1 MLKRIGKTLL
11 WLGAAMVLTAAGG
24 LGYRAW
30 RQAGAERLVAIATPN
45 GIDEG
50 LFVAVRGTEQW
61 VTIRGQ
67 DRANPL
73 LFVLHGGPG
82 ATLSPLPAEFLLY
95 ERDWTVVQWDQPG
108 AGRTFMRAGGKLAP
122 DTTVAGIAAD
132 GLVVAEFVAARLGQ
146 PRVVV
151 LGLSFGS
158 VVGLDMVRARP
169 ELFSAYVGTGLF
181 VHRDDGYKIVYDR
194 ALARA
199 RQSNNTDASAA
210 LEAIGPPPYTTPE
223 AARTQARWTRELST
237 ATTTSAFERL
247 GELLLAPRQTLA
259 DVRGY
264 VGGFVASDEQFDLGA
279 MDLRTSPREFA
290 VPIVIVQ
297 GAEDVDTPIELA
309 RAYLDSIAAPYK
321 LLVPLERGGHT
332 ALVDDAE
339 AFARALN
346 EHVLPLARAAPPAAT
361 ASSLRSYEP

>member
-11 WLGAAMVLTAAGG
+11 WLGAALVVTAVLGF
-24 LGYRAW
+24 GYRAW
-30 RQAGAERLVAIATPN
+30 QQAAGERLLALATPN

-50 LFVAVRGTEQW
+50 LFVDVRGTEQW

-67 DRANPL
+67 DRANPV
-73 LFVLHGGPG
+73 LFVVHGGPG
-82 ATLSPLPAEFLLY
+82 ATLSPLPAKFLVY
-95 ERDWTVVQWDQPG
+95 EREWTVVQWDQPG
-108 AGRTFMRAGGKLAP
+108 AGRTFMRAGSTLAA
-122 DTTVAGIAAD
+122 DTTVASIAAD
-132 GLVVAEFVAARLGQ
+132 GIAVAEFVAARLGQ

-181 VHRDDGYKIVYDR
+181 VHGDDGRKIAYDR

-199 RQSNNTDASAA
+199 RKSNNTDASAA

-223 AARTQARWTRELST
+223 AARAHARWTHELST
-237 ATTTSAFERL
+237 AKTTTGFGRL

-264 VGGFVASDEQFDLGA
+264 IGGYVASDEQFNLGA
-279 MDLRTSPREFA
+279 MDLRMSPREFA
-290 VPIVIVQ
+290 VPIVIIQ

-309 RAYLDSIAAPYK
+309 RAYLDSIAAPSK
-321 LLVPLERGGHT
+321 SLVPLERGGHT

-339 AFARALN
+339 AFAHALSV
-346 EHVLPLARAAPPAAT
+346 HVLPLARAAPAAAT
-361 ASSLRSYEP
+361 DAQSTR